1 MGKNKAVFPELVDL
15 GCVAALQAWLLAYG
29 FKLKGTKVNSQVLRL
44 QHPDFQRAYP
54 TTKEPGTLR
63 GDIGLSAKQERK
75 RKKKRHASSLHSPRG
90 AKSQDTLGQ
99 LPRLRPL
106 YQYINL
112 DMTELMHPSPEDE
125 VPELAQPSQVPAAS
139 SRATAPQLEDT
150 CASSAPEIPAPEAGD
165 KSMQVD
171 IDRMLRYAAHLVP
184 LLFPQSCTLGSSARY
199 KYTDKGTKEG
209 SQFKEDS
216 FKTDPKLAR
225 NKPELFCLNEGSGFQ
240 DGFSLTKSKHKPT
253 AA

>member
-1 MGKNKAVFPELVDL
+1 MSAPVLEPPALVRSPEEGQDGSHEPGHILAQLSAALENPDIKALKWSKDGRGVLVHTKLYEEEMGKNKEVFPELVDL

-29 FKLKGTKVNSQVLRL
+29 FKLKGTKVNSQVLQL

-63 GDIGLSAKQERK
+63 GDTGLSAKQERK
-75 RKKKRHASSLHSPRG
+75 KKKKRHASSLHPPRG
-90 AKSQDTLGQ
+90 AKTQDTLGQ
-99 LPRLRPL
+99 RPRLRPL

-150 CASSAPEIPAPEAGD
+150 WAGSTPEIPAPEAGD

-184 LLFPQSCTLGSSARY
+184 LLFPQY
-199 KYTDKGTKEG
+199 K
-209 SQFKEDS
+209 
-216 FKTDPKLAR
+216 
-225 NKPELFCLNEGSGFQ
+225 
-240 DGFSLTKSKHKPT
+240 
-253 AA
+253 